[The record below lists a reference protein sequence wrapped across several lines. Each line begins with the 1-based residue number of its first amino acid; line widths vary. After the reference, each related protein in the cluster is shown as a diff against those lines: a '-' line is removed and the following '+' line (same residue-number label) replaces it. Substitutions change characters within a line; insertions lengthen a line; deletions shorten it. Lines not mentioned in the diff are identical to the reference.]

1 MKNIL
6 KSYFSNKRGMTLVE
20 VLTAMAILSLLIFC
34 FTPLFLT
41 YFESI
46 KIAGDEIKD
55 VQLKS
60 GVLQTVIG
68 NYGAGKGGN
77 YSANVS
83 EIPIS
88 FTTPSESV
96 SLSRENASG
105 GTISTTLNQSIT
117 LAIGN
122 QLDPVKGDFLVS
134 NPENLKGSYSTIV
147 TQGTSSGLVCYPKT
161 LTDDFVEAKII
172 IYGSG
177 GIVFD
182 QGSFANDFTLTCGLN
197 GSTTLS
203 NGSDYTMKRLASSMV
218 EITVYGGGDI
228 SFETSPLNIIY
239 KGGQHVLQVEVDA
252 PTMIMVGEKSDDG
265 EYYYYVSRGEM
276 VDGSDG
282 DTEKN
287 ELAIIRRKMNSA
299 DPRGNDITTPKTVG
313 LTSAMNDVEWV
324 PADSGD
330 GENVDS
336 KGQKYGYYIMC
347 GDNGQ
352 VRRFWRNNAT
362 GNYYWGGDYTYYT
375 DYNLNRFSGSN
386 MYMYTTDANGNP
398 SESKVYSTDV
408 SFKYIAMRPMKWESG
423 TVAKDG
429 IISSADATH
438 NMNKYRTG
446 FNMSSKKDA
455 LGWAHLRNLCTVSV
469 TYGDDV
475 QFYATDG
482 KIYWYL
488 GAKETS
494 IAASGNSNAV
504 DSSTPSYD
512 DVVKWQTSNGSYNG
526 HEVWSASS
534 EGIAYTTN
542 DAWTWLDPK
551 SGTDS
556 YYTINGIKDSYTI
569 NGIEKSVN
577 KASYPITL
585 TSVDAIRID
594 GNGGSYDSD
603 VKANNNYFT
612 TGVISGTDT
621 SGDSTKGTEASTA
634 MTLDENLSY
643 PTSNYV
649 LYCGYIP
656 AYMDAWAATSGVDS
670 KYAIPLRW
678 GDKAYSLHDG
688 SDFRVLNS
696 KIGRASNRQ
705 TLQENVQYYGL
716 WRMTMGI
723 TPFYKEGTSLE
734 WEKNAGQRA
743 YQYTYKGMSGWHHYH
758 WAENIIYYP
767 YTNLE
772 YAITGKYYD
781 INTYNQRRTEI
792 ENMFKTDKVIASPS
806 LVTTQSDTYQ
816 NYATSGEIIDIT
828 ISYLSQPL
836 AISISA
842 NPTDDVV
849 YDLSNDKANQIF
861 YWHNRREAI
870 TFLDAASTVIPNGDK
885 DVPVSLMVGYVLGG
899 TVRYSE
905 DSGTSVDV
913 TSVMNN
919 GIVFLRSGTY
929 NTGRHSSS
937 NAATG
942 EYKATDNTGYLLEQE
957 SNVFHQFYYLNSR
970 TILPEKIL
978 GIDIN
983 KDSTGYHGEYAEEP
997 KEGKSIG
1004 NLYGAEYWQNN
1015 RHIQYRSITG
1025 GAPTDGSNT
1034 SSSYEYLRSHP
1045 MTNTKVTCVAWGVTW
1060 QNYPEAMWGTENGT
1074 VLSWWVNTTEA
1085 KNLGADGAAYWN
1097 DRSVDAEFQSYKWVD
1112 NINGKTFANN
1122 GNESGFI
1129 DTIGSAKWGDKKAD
1143 GIAFAIGS
1151 DRYKY
1156 FYDKTSQQKGLW
1168 GTIGFISTLETIND
1182 IAYDNDYWVAV
1193 GDQSNKDPADYCA
1206 SSTWHNAKAYSD
1218 NGRGGSWVNV
1228 RYWVDTNASGKQS
1241 DDNAYYHW
1249 RAVKISDKD
1258 NYNIVQINN
1267 VNGIWIATGY
1277 EDNNNNE
1284 EYDNGERTVVCWAR
1298 DPLKSY
1304 SQQSEG
1310 GWSEKV
1316 QFYANN
1322 GTTMSWLD
1330 QNQVGGINS
1339 CATRTE

>member
-46 KIAGDEIKD
+46 RIAGDEIKD
-55 VQLKS
+55 VQLQS

-68 NYGAGKGGN
+68 NFGAGKGGN

-83 EIPIS
+83 EIPIEFS
-88 FTTPSESV
+88 TPSSSV

-105 GTISTTLNQSIT
+105 ATVTTTLNQSIKI
-117 LAIGN
+117 AIGN
-122 QLDPVKGDFLVS
+122 QLDQVKGDFLVS
-134 NPENLKGSYSTIV
+134 NPENVKDSYSTIV

-172 IYGSG
+172 VYGSG

-197 GSTTLS
+197 GSISLS

-218 EITVYGGGDI
+218 EITIYGGGDI

-252 PTMIMVGEKSDDG
+252 PTMIMVGEADDDG
-265 EYYYYVSRGEM
+265 KYYYYVSRGEM
-276 VDGSDG
+276 VDGNDG

-287 ELAIIRRKMNSA
+287 ELAIIRREMNSLDA
-299 DPRGNDITTPKTVG
+299 KNSNATVE

-375 DYNLNRFSGSN
+375 DYNLDRFSGKN
-386 MYMYTTDANGNP
+386 PYIYTTDKNGNP
-398 SESKVYSTDV
+398 SPYRVYSTDV
-408 SFKYIAMRPMKWESG
+408 SFKFIAMRPMKWEGGS
-423 TVAKDG
+423 TADG
-429 IISSADATH
+429 KSDADASAH
-438 NMNKYRTG
+438 KYRTG
-446 FNMSSKKDA
+446 FNMSAWKNNGILNTASA
-455 LGWAHLRNLCTVSV
+455 SLRNLCTVSA
-469 TYGDDV
+469 TYGSDV
-475 QFYATDG
+475 QFYGSDG
-482 KIYWYL
+482 QVYMYIGYKKGW
-488 GAKETS
+488 
-494 IAASGNSNAV
+494 SGDADDGYNM
-504 DSSTPSYD
+504 PSFTTI
-512 DVVKWQTSNGSYNG
+512 KNLQGGGSYNG
-526 HEVWSASS
+526 HDV
-534 EGIAYTTN
+534 IATEINYLSHE
-542 DAWTWLDPK
+542 AWGWLDPTAGTTK
-551 SGTDS
+551 SYFKAYGLTDGS
-556 YYTINGIKDSYTI
+556 GNPT
-569 NGIEKSVN
+569 VN
-577 KASYPITL
+577 TASYPITL
-585 TSVDAIRID
+585 TSVDAIRI
-594 GNGGSYDSD
+594 NGTGGVYESNVNDTGKSH
-603 VKANNNYFT
+603 YFT
-612 TGVISGTDT
+612 SGIIKDTDT
-621 SGDSTKGTEASTA
+621 SGDATGGTSTA
-634 MTLDENLSY
+634 NTLTTQTNLTY
-643 PTSNYV
+643 PMSNYN

-656 AYMDAWAATSGVDS
+656 AYMDAWAGTTGLTGSYKYSTSYGDVYAK
-670 KYAIPLRW
+670 KY
-678 GDKAYSLHDG
+678 GDMDNIVS
-688 SDFRVLNS
+688 N
-696 KIGRASNRQ
+696 IGRASNRPKLDDNA
-705 TLQENVQYYGL
+705 TYYPL

-723 TPFYKEGTSLE
+723 TPFYNQGTSAIVNE
-734 WEKNAGQRA
+734 TGQRA
-743 YQYTYKGMSGWHHYH
+743 SHGKDGITVISGLWHH
-758 WAENIIYYP
+758 NVVYYP

-772 YAITGKYYD
+772 YAITGKFYD
-781 INTYNQRRTEI
+781 NNAYMNNPEVKQLFSKSQLTAANPNQYLVSPVNTMQN
-792 ENMFKTDKVIASPS
+792 N
-806 LVTTQSDTYQ
+806 TT
-816 NYATSGEIIDIT
+816 NGEIVDIT
-828 ISYLSQPL
+828 ISYLSNPL
-836 AISISA
+836 ALSISA

-849 YDLSNDKANQIF
+849 YDLSNDKKNKSF

-870 TFLDAASTVIPNGDK
+870 TFLDSASTVIPNGEQ

-899 TVRYSE
+899 IVAYS
-905 DSGTSVDV
+905 SNSTGGNITADV

-919 GIVFLRSGTY
+919 GIVYLRSGSY
-929 NTGRHSSS
+929 NATKHDSS
-937 NAATG
+937 NAETG
-942 EYKATDNTGYLLEQE
+942 EYKATDNTGYQLAQE

-970 TILPEKIL
+970 TILPGKIL
-978 GIDIN
+978 GITYDTSN
-983 KDSTGYHGEYAEEP
+983 TGYHGEYSETPA
-997 KEGKSIG
+997 EGKSIG

-1015 RHIQYRSITG
+1015 RHIQYRSVTG
-1025 GAPTDGSNT
+1025 GAASNGSDTATN
-1034 SSSYEYLRSHP
+1034 YEYLRSHP
-1045 MTNTKVTCVAWGVTW
+1045 MTNTKVNCVAWGTTW

-1085 KNLGADGAAYWN
+1085 KSQGADGASYWN

-1122 GNESGFI
+1122 GNASGFI

-1156 FYDKTSQQKGLW
+1156 FYDKTSQQTGLW

-1182 IAYDNDYWVAV
+1182 IEFSNDYWVAV
-1193 GDQSNKDPADYCA
+1193 GDQSDKDPADYCA
-1206 SSTWHNAKAYSD
+1206 SGSYNGGGETAKAFSD

-1277 EDNNNNE
+1277 EDSNNNE
-1284 EYDNGERTVVCWAR
+1284 EYDNGERTVVCWTR
-1298 DPLKSY
+1298 NPLAPCSDKA
-1304 SQQSEG
+1304 E

-1322 GTTMSWLD
+1322 GANMITLD
-1330 QNQVGGINS
+1330 QNKVGGINS